1 MQLDLFAPD
10 EPPEPDPSQPRIHLS
25 SADTAPPRPE
35 RAAVTPALTAARRKR
50 TRTRGLSPTHLALDV
65 AEKVAPTWHRN
76 RIDSLMEVPVGVVA
90 VLSLLRQT
98 DDGPDLT
105 GHLLTFGPQELLD
118 HYRRVWGLLWISRPE
133 LVEWAHPLRG
143 WLDEEEQ
150 SAKRLAAVH
159 AVTRAALETGLLE
172 LTADADP
179 SWRSEADVLGFL
191 VTELRSRGAR
201 EALGQVHTP
210 PDMCDLMVRM
220 TLSVEDLPEGAWLGE
235 PTAGTGGLVRAAAQ
249 YLRETGRDP
258 RAYVW
263 AMNDLDPISSA
274 CCAVNA
280 VVWDLGRRVLIS
292 CTDTLHEGDGTERA
306 LAERTA
312 VFARR
317 NELIGRAQTIAAT
330 YEAVAEVE
338 DLISR
343 GPGPA
348 KAS

>member
-1 MQLDLFAPD
+1 MQLDLFASD
-10 EPPEPDPSQPRIHLS
+10 DPPEPDPSRPRIHLN
-25 SADTAPPRPE
+25 SADTPPPRPD
-35 RAAVTPALTAARRKR
+35 RPAATPPLAAARRR
-50 TRTRGLSPTHLALDV
+50 HPRTRGLSPTSLALDV
-65 AEKVAPTWHRN
+65 AEKVARTWHRH
-76 RIDSLMEVPVGVVA
+76 RIDSRMEIPVGVVA
-90 VLSLLRQT
+90 VLSLLRQR
-98 DDGPDLT
+98 DDGPDLA
-105 GHLLTFGPQELLD
+105 GHLLAFGPQELLD
-118 HYRRVWGLLWISRPE
+118 LYRRVWGLLWISRPE

-150 SAKRLAAVH
+150 STKRLDAVH

-210 PDMCDLMVRM
+210 PDMCDLLARM
-220 TLSVEDLPEGAWLGE
+220 TLSEEELPEGAWLGE

-249 YLRETGRDP
+249 YLRDTGRDP
-258 RAYVW
+258 QAYVW

-292 CTDTLHEGDGTERA
+292 CTDTLHDGDGTERA

-312 VFARR
+312 IFARR
-317 NELIGRAQTIAAT
+317 DELVGHARTVAAT
-330 YEAVAEVE
+330 REAIAEVE
-338 DLISR
+338 ALIAR
-343 GPGPA
+343 GPGLREA
-348 KAS
+348 C

>member
-1 MQLDLFAPD
+1 M
-10 EPPEPDPSQPRIHLS
+10 
-25 SADTAPPRPE
+25 
-35 RAAVTPALTAARRKR
+35 
-50 TRTRGLSPTHLALDV
+50 
-65 AEKVAPTWHRN
+65 AEKVARTWHRH
-76 RIDSLMEVPVGVVA
+76 RIDSRMEIPVGVVA
-90 VLSLLRQT
+90 VLSLLRQK
-98 DDGPDLT
+98 DDGPDLA
-105 GHLLTFGPQELLD
+105 GLLLAFGPQELPDL
-118 HYRRVWGLLWISRPE
+118 YRRVWGLLWISRPE

-150 SAKRLAAVH
+150 STKRLDAVH

-210 PDMCDLMVRM
+210 PDMCNLLVRI
-220 TLSVEDLPEGAWLGE
+220 TLSEEDLPEGAWLGE

-263 AMNDLDPISSA
+263 ATNDLDPISSA

-280 VVWDLGRRVLIS
+280 VVWDLSRRVLIS
-292 CTDTLHEGDGTERA
+292 CTDTLHDGDGTEKA

-312 VFARR
+312 ILARR
-317 NELIGRAQTIAAT
+317 DELVGHARTVAAT
-330 YEAVAEVE
+330 REAIAEVE
-338 DLISR
+338 ALIAR
-343 GPGPA
+343 GPGLREA
-348 KAS
+348 CCR

>member
-10 EPPEPDPSQPRIHLS
+10 EPPEPDPGQPRIQLN
-25 SADTAPPRPE
+25 SADTTPPRLE
-35 RAAVTPALTAARRKR
+35 HGAAAPAVTAARGKR

-65 AEKVAPTWHRN
+65 AEKVARTWHRT
-76 RIDSLMEVPVGVVA
+76 RIDSRMEIPVGVVA
-90 VLSLLRQT
+90 ALSLLRQR

-118 HYRRVWGLLWISRPE
+118 LYRRVWGLLWISRPE

-143 WLDEEEQ
+143 WLDKEEQ
-150 SAKRLAAVH
+150 STKRLTAVH
-159 AVTRAALETGLLE
+159 AVTRTALETGLLE

-179 SWRSEADVLGFL
+179 SWRSETDVLGFL

-210 PDMCDLMVRM
+210 PDMCDLMARM
-220 TLSVEDLPEGAWLGE
+220 TLAGEDLPEGAWLGE

-263 AMNDLDPISSA
+263 AVNDLDPISSA

-312 VFARR
+312 IFARR
-317 NELIGRAQTIAAT
+317 DELIGRAQTIAAT
-330 YEAVAEVE
+330 YEAIAEVE

-343 GPGPA
+343 GPGQVE
-348 KAS
+348 AS